1 VAARAT
7 STTRPSGRTRRPA
20 VAALVDATGDPAGAD
35 LTVAALRGVEIEGA
49 PLQVIVVST
58 SPTSPTP
65 GAHLSIDAPGATHG
79 DALARALAAVR
90 ADRIVYLRAG
100 VQPEPGFVQAALAT
114 LEIEHGAALV
124 CGLPVRTDG
133 STRVPLGVDFTGRPL
148 LPVELLD
155 ADGSVPAGKH
165 LRRTVVPGDV
175 WVARRAELDAIGSF
189 DPRLDQPFVG
199 IDLAWRFWLSGREVL
214 LDLRLRVPTAQ
225 TMTSQEPRGPVAL
238 RAEVDALCTIYRNL
252 DDVSLAAALPAALEI
267 SPLRLA
273 NRLGPEHVDIAPD
286 AGVRAFTALLPELEQ
301 ERVDRQAERRR
312 PDAELLGVLAG
323 EGPVH
328 WPAVALDPDRLRL
341 FREWGL
347 PDGERQ
353 DLVARH
359 PELERFNGRLR
370 VVVATADSITAK
382 MAGPAIRAWRV
393 AQELAGDHEVR
404 LVSLTKAELTDP
416 GFSVEVVRHQDV
428 NDLVDWCDVFVFQG
442 WVMAGL
448 ESFQRS
454 DKVFVAD
461 IYDPLHLEQLEQA
474 RDDGERVRRRAVRDA
489 TAVLNEQLLRGDFFL
504 CASTK
509 QRDLWL
515 GHLASLGRVNPATY
529 DADPGL
535 DSLIDIVPF
544 GISDH
549 PPERTG
555 PGIRGVIPGIGADDA
570 VILWGGGVYNWFDP
584 LTLIR
589 AVDQL
594 RERRPDVRLVF
605 LGMRHPN
612 PDIPE
617 MRMAVEA
624 RLLADDLGL
633 TGVHV
638 FFNEEWV
645 PYDHRQNFLL
655 DADVAVTTHFHHVET
670 DYSFRT
676 RVLDYLWAT
685 LPTVTTNGD
694 SLADLIER
702 KGLGLTV
709 PPEDADALADALFT
723 LLDDKAQAEACRE
736 NIREIVPELVWDRAL
751 RPLVEFCR
759 APRRAPDLMEGL
771 VGDDHGPHPTEL
783 TPAPRGLRADV
794 VLIVRYLREGGPL
807 LLVQKIRN
815 RATRLLK
822 P

>member
-1 VAARAT
+1 VSRAG
-7 STTRPSGRTRRPA
+7 STRARRPA
-20 VAALVDATGDPAGAD
+20 VAALVEATGDPTGAVGTVSALAGIVVD
-35 LTVAALRGVEIEGA
+35 GA
-49 PLQVIVVST
+49 PLQIVVVST
-58 SPTSPTP
+58 SPVPPLPPASHLTVSVP
-65 GAHLSIDAPGATHG
+65 GASHG
-79 DALARALAAVR
+79 DALARGLAAVR

-100 VQPEPGFVQAALAT
+100 VTPSSGFVAEALEAH
-114 LEIEHGAALV
+114 EREHGAAL
-124 CGLPVRTDG
+124 LAATPIDG
-133 STRVPLGVDFTGRPL
+133 TSGRPRPTPPGVSFTGHPL
-148 LPVELLD
+148 PPSSGDELLGASSG
-155 ADGSVPAGKH
+155 ADVVDPAVEVG
-165 LRRTVVPGDV
+165 RRTVVPGPA
-175 WVARRAELDAIGSF
+175 WVAHRAELEAVGSF
-189 DPRLDQPFVG
+189 DLRLDHPFVG
-199 IDLAWRFWLSGREVL
+199 IDLAWRAWLAGREVIVDPAL
-214 LDLRLRVPTAQ
+214 TIASSELAVEAATVPSTTTPHA
-225 TMTSQEPRGPVAL
+225 AI

-252 DDVSLAAALPAALEI
+252 DDVSLGSALPAALDL
-267 SPLRLA
+267 SPARLA
-273 NRLGPEHVDIAPD
+273 DRVDGD
-286 AGVRAFTALLPELEQ
+286 LEAGVRSFTALLPDLER
-301 ERVDRQAERRR
+301 ERADRQADRLR
-312 PDAELLGVLAG
+312 PDAEMLGVLPGPSPAG
-323 EGPVH
+323 SPT
-328 WPAVALDPDRLRL
+328 ATRLR
-341 FREWGL
+341 
-347 PDGERQ
+347 PDSAGATF
-353 DLVARH
+353 VAAQASVVGRS
-359 PELERFNGRLR
+359 PALQRFEGRLR

-393 AQELAGDHEVR
+393 AQELALDHEVR
-404 LVSLTKAELTDP
+404 LVSLTRAELADP
-416 GFSVEVVRHQDV
+416 LFSVEVVRHADV

-474 RDDGERVRRRAVRDA
+474 RDDGERIRRRAVRDA

-544 GISDH
+544 GISDD
-549 PPERTG
+549 PPQRTG
-555 PGIRGVIPGIGADDA
+555 PGIRGVVPGVGPDDA

-589 AVDQL
+589 AVDRL
-594 RERRPDVRLVF
+594 RTRRPDVRLVF
-605 LGMRHPN
+605 LGMKHPN

-624 RLLADDLGL
+624 RRLADDLGL

-645 PYDHRQNFLL
+645 PYEHRQNFLL

-685 LPTVTTNGD
+685 LPTVATSGD

-702 KGLGLTV
+702 RGLGITV
-709 PPEDADALADALFT
+709 PPQDADALADALFA
-723 LLDDKAQAEACRE
+723 LLDDKARAEACRE
-736 NIREIVPELVWDRAL
+736 NIRAAVPDLVWSRTL

-771 VGDDHGPHPTEL
+771 IGEDAGPHPTEL
-783 TPAPRGLRADV
+783 TPAPRGLGADV
-794 VLIVRYLREGGPL
+794 ALVVRYLREGGPV
-807 LLVQKIRN
+807 LLVTKVRN
-815 RATRLLK
+815 RASRFLRS
-822 P
+822 